1 MPRDRANIRV
11 DMWSDGDWRA
21 LPVGAQHLYMQILT
35 HSTLNYA
42 GVADW
47 RPGRL
52 AALTHGRTAA
62 DVEADAQP
70 LRDAWF
76 IYTDQETEE
85 VLVRSFLRHD
95 GVIKHPRLHVSMAN
109 DWACVASPDIRA
121 FVSFELS
128 KLHNS
133 DPSLPLWKDAR
144 VKKILLAEA
153 KDLKGFSQSFPI
165 AEPKP
170 MANPLPKDS
179 QSVSMHTATATA
191 TTTSSNEDKKSV
203 PRNRGHRLPEDF
215 SITPEMY
222 QWATSKGLTI
232 NLTTSTEKFINHW
245 TAASGSNATK
255 LNWVAAWRNW
265 MLGDQE
271 KAAPRMDHSQRG
283 IAKGIAMMAAWDS
296 ENGTDQTFLEIEG

>member
-1 MPRDRANIRV
+1 
-11 DMWSDGDWRA
+11 MWSDDDWRA

-52 AALTHGRTAA
+52 AALTAGRTAA
-62 DVEADAQP
+62 DVETDAQP
-70 LRDAWF
+70 LRDSWF
-76 IYTDQETEE
+76 IYTDPDTEE

-109 DWACVASPDIRA
+109 DWACIASSDIRS

-128 KLHNS
+128 KLQAAES
-133 DPSLPLWKDAR
+133 ALPLWKDSR
-144 VKKILLAEA
+144 VQSILKAEA
-153 KDLKGFSQSFPI
+153 KDLKEFSQSFPI

-170 MANPLPKDS
+170 MANPLAKDS
-179 QSVSMHTATATA
+179 QSVSMQTATTTA

-215 SITPEMY
+215 SITAEMY
-222 QWATSKGLTI
+222 QWASTKGLTI
-232 NLTTSTEKFINHW
+232 DLVMSTEKFINHW

-255 LNWVAAWRNW
+255 LNWVSAWRNW

-271 KAAPRMDHSQRG
+271 KAAPRMDHSARG
-283 IAKGIAMMAAWDS
+283 IAKGTAMLAAWDAKNS
-296 ENGTDQTFLEIEG
+296 QASFPEIEG